1 MNRNFIHPSLVVA
14 VAAFL
19 GTGAAIAQSTT
30 PSTAP
35 SATPSMAAPSASPT
49 GMPGTG
55 PSGMT
60 TTPGAST
67 ASPTQ
72 GALPSK
78 TDSASAAFGKLS
90 MKHQGYVAS
99 EDVSKLQGFNFQS
112 ADKNNDGKLDQ
123 TEFNAAW
130 STYSGTAK

>member
-1 MNRNFIHPSLVVA
+1 MNRNLIHPSLVVA

-19 GTGAAIAQSTT
+19 GAGAAIAQST
-30 PSTAP
+30 AP
-35 SATPSMAAPSASPT
+35 SATPPMAAPSAAPAAT
-49 GMPGTG
+49 PGTG
-55 PSGMT
+55 PSGMMT

>member
-1 MNRNFIHPSLVVA
+1 MNRNLIHPSLVVA

-30 PSTAP
+30 PS
-35 SATPSMAAPSASPT
+35 ATPSMTAPSASPAGT
-49 GMPGTG
+49 PGTG

-67 ASPTQ
+67 ASSPTQ

-78 TDSASAAFGKLS
+78 TDSATAAFGKLS